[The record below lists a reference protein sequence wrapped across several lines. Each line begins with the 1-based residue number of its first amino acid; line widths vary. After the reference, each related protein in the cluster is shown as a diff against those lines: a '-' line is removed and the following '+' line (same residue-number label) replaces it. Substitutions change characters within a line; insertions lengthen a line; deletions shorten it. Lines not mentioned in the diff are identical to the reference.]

1 MKFKYLKVYTDF
13 VQTIEPLGDAEKG
26 RLFVAMLKY
35 AESGEEP
42 RFSGSERFIWPT
54 AKLTIDREAAFCE
67 KQKRNGEKHT
77 SQQEPNEAKA
87 SQQEPGEAKASQTS
101 QKEKKRNT
109 NETEKKRK
117 DNEADLVIICADKP
131 RRFTPPTLAEVR
143 AYCRERMNNVDASRF
158 VDYYAS
164 NGWKV
169 GKNPM
174 KDWRA
179 AVRTWEKSDSGGR
192 GQEQPDRYANIKRLM
207 EEFKDE

>member
-77 SQQEPNEAKA
+77 SQHEPNEAKA
-87 SQQEPGEAKASQTS
+87 RSEEHTSELQSQ
-101 QKEKKRNT
+101 
-109 NETEKKRK
+109 
-117 DNEADLVIICADKP
+117 
-131 RRFTPPTLAEVR
+131 
-143 AYCRERMNNVDASRF
+143 
-158 VDYYAS
+158 
-164 NGWKV
+164 
-169 GKNPM
+169 
-174 KDWRA
+174 
-179 AVRTWEKSDSGGR
+179 
-192 GQEQPDRYANIKRLM
+192 
-207 EEFKDE
+207 